1 MTRLHR
7 PLLALSLSLL
17 AWAGPTTGGAQAAER
32 GPLSVR
38 RALPVVEDASAARVI
53 VKYRSDSTLMR
64 ALAVPAGTG
73 ATGTAAAGARPQH
86 AQALSQR
93 LGLPLTDGLVLG
105 ARTQA
110 LRGVGLSSSQLA
122 ARLAAQADV
131 EWAVPDER
139 RRIAAL
145 PNDPYFGDRQG
156 AITPAAG
163 QWYLRA
169 PTAALPAAV
178 NAVGA
183 WDLTSGRA
191 DITVAV
197 LDTGVRRDHPD
208 LAGKLHPG
216 YDFIDDPG
224 TANDGDGRDA
234 DPSDPGD
241 WTNAN
246 ECEVGEPA
254 YPSSWHGTQVAGLI
268 GAATDNGFGMAGIGR
283 NVMLLPVRVLGRC
296 GGWDS
301 DIIAAMRWAAGL
313 SSEPVANAHPA
324 RVVNLSLG
332 SAGGCSSAYRET
344 VAELAAAGVAVVA
357 ANGNDAGLAVNT
369 PANCAGAI
377 AVAGVRHL
385 GSKVGYSNLGPQT
398 AIAAPAGNCVNL
410 EGACLYPLLTT
421 TNTGSTAPAANTFSD
436 GYNYS
441 VGTSF
446 ATPLVAGAAALL
458 LSIDTSLTP
467 ARLKSVLQATAR
479 AFPATGAEAGVAAC
493 RAPDGVEQ
501 IECYCTTTTCGAGL
515 LDAGAAAAQVQA
527 SLVPP
532 PTAVLTVVDAQ
543 PSAGSVFTLDAS
555 ASTAQGGRTVAA
567 YRWAI
572 TAGSDIAAFSGDS
585 QGAIVRL
592 LASAAGT
599 VTVSLT
605 VTDSAGASATT
616 SRSIT
621 VAAAPAT
628 TGGTGGGALG
638 PLGLLALAAT
648 LLALRGGGR
657 RDGR

>member
-7 PLLALSLSLL
+7 PLLAIALLLL
-17 AWAGPTTGGAQAAER
+17 ASAGPAGGIAQAAER
-32 GPLSVR
+32 GPLVVR
-38 RALPVVEDASAARVI
+38 AARPAAEDASSARVI
-53 VKYRSDSTLMR
+53 VKYRSDSMLMR
-64 ALAVPAGTG
+64 ALAAPGTT
-73 ATGTAAAGARPQH
+73 AAGTAAAARPQQ
-86 AQALSQR
+86 ARALSQR

-145 PNDPYFGDRQG
+145 PNDPYLADGQ
-156 AITPAAG
+156 ASITPTAG

-183 WDLTSGRA
+183 WDLTSGRP
-191 DITVAV
+191 DIVVAV

-216 YDFIDDPG
+216 YDFIDDAV

-246 ECEVGEPA
+246 ECEQGEPA

-268 GAATDNGFGMAGIGR
+268 GAATDNGIGMAGIGGR
-283 NVMLLPVRVLGRC
+283 VMLLPVRVLGRC

-357 ANGNDAGLAVNT
+357 ANGNEAGLAVNT

-385 GSKVGYSNLGPQT
+385 GSKVGYSNIGPQT

-410 EGACLYPLLTT
+410 DGACLYPLLTT
-421 TNTGSTAPAANTFSD
+421 TNTGSTAPAANTYSD
-436 GYNYS
+436 SYNYS

-446 ATPLVAGAAALL
+446 ATPLVAGTAALL
-458 LSIDTSLTP
+458 LSIDPTLTP

-479 AFPATGAEAGVAAC
+479 GFPGTGAGAGVAAC

-501 IECYCTTTTCGAGL
+501 IECYCTTSTCGAGL
-515 LDAGAAAAQVQA
+515 LDAGAAAAQVLA
-527 SLVPP
+527 SSVPP
-532 PTAVLTVVDAQ
+532 PTAVLAVTSAN
-543 PSAGSVFTLDAS
+543 PTAGSLITLDAS
-555 ASTAQGGRTVAA
+555 GSAAQGGRTLAA
-567 YRWAI
+567 YAWAI
-572 TAGSDIAAFSGDS
+572 TAGADIAAFSGDT
-585 QGAIVRL
+585 QGASVRL

-605 VTDSAGASATT
+605 VTDSAGASTTT
-616 SRSIT
+616 SRSIV

-628 TGGTGGGALG
+628 SGGTGGGALG
-638 PLGLLALAAT
+638 PWGLLALGAA
-648 LLALRGGGR
+648 LLALGGGR
-657 RDGR
+657 RSRR